1 METNKKILG
10 KINTQRCSVTLII
23 SDQVPGDVSDT
34 DDNDGSEKY
43 LVAIIIPS
51 AILLVI
57 LCVIAYCIYT
67 RRIKSSTDVDHMHL
81 PNAQHDDD
89 DDGKSPGEVNDDHFY
104 GHVNPDIQ
112 NVYADQKE
120 TGI

>member
-1 METNKKILG
+1 M
-10 KINTQRCSVTLII
+10 
-23 SDQVPGDVSDT
+23 
-34 DDNDGSEKY
+34 
-43 LVAIIIPS
+43 
-51 AILLVI
+51 LVI

-67 RRIKSSTDVDHMHL
+67 RRIKSNTDVDHMHL
-81 PNAQHDDD
+81 PNAQHDDDDDDD

-112 NVYADQKE
+112 NVYTDQKE